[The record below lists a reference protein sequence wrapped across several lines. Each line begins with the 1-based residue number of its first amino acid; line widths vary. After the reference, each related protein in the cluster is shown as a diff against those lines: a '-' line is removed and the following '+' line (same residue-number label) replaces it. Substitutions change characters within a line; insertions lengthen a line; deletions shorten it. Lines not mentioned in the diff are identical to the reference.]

1 MDFYTYRYDGGL
13 LSTCWGT
20 WDDFWQET
28 AISGAS
34 NAGKAREKPYLR
46 RLIWIIIFAICLF
59 YTITGVVEVFVGFY
73 EYPVSFSVSIEHKN
87 KVSWNELLQN
97 VIIKEKNDYT
107 EQIFKNQIWLISTK

>member
-1 MDFYTYRYDGGL
+1 MISCFFRYEGGF

-87 KVSWNELLQN
+87 KVGWYESLQM
-97 VIIKEKNDYT
+97 
-107 EQIFKNQIWLISTK
+107 